1 MTSSNKKTFSF
12 LYQFI
17 SLSAF
22 VLIFMLLLL
31 FIIFNTHANVEKN
44 TQIADALK
52 RLEYLDLRIDN
63 VFKNYFD
70 FMNYDESVRDSRE
83 FAQELQFLT
92 NQGLD
97 TSKIVEIFKAKQNQL
112 DKFKRA
118 NSIAFNSKT
127 FLYALHQEIA
137 QLAENNSSYASIVKL
152 TNSILAK
159 LATDNILES
168 ENLKELNAAIAKLET
183 FSSLNDQ
190 NVTLFIKHYK
200 MMLAQAALMQKNS
213 EIYKDQT
220 LQKELILA
228 NKVVQAQI
236 AKESQDR
243 LYIAYG
249 VFGATLLVLLFFI
262 FLTLKK
268 VIIPISLL
276 EKLTKNL
283 ASKEANLKSRLV
295 IDAKSEL
302 SKSANYI
309 NSFIAVVENSI
320 LEATE
325 NAKASLNNSQQLKE
339 NATILQKNS
348 DIQDEQI
355 STLRKIGLALDE
367 HISANGV
374 LAQNTI
380 EDMNKMQ
387 KVMLKAEETLKEL
400 AKLIEQGNEQENII
414 MDNMGNLSSSAD
426 NITSIT
432 ESIKDI
438 ADQTNLLSLNAAIEA
453 ARAGEHGRG
462 FAVVADEVRK
472 LAEKTTKSLAEINAT
487 VSLIAQQIRDNI
499 EGMKIVHDSMSET
512 NEVANELQNEVVD
525 TMERLR
531 IGIKS
536 TQNMA
541 EKNIEAKEKMAL
553 LDEKLN
559 VVSDISNHIK
569 VLSNE
574 VNAISVS
581 VLEGSSKLSD
591 KLSSFQ

>member
-97 TSKIVEIFKAKQNQL
+97 TSKIAEIFKAKQNQL

-190 NVTLFIKHYK
+190 NVALFIKHYK

-569 VLSNE
+569 ALSNE

>member
-1 MTSSNKKTFSF
+1 
-12 LYQFI
+12 
-17 SLSAF
+17 
-22 VLIFMLLLL
+22 MLLLL

-97 TSKIVEIFKAKQNQL
+97 TSKIAEIFKAKQNQL

-127 FLYALHQEIA
+127 FLYVLHQEIA
-137 QLAENNSSYASIVKL
+137 QLAENNSSYTSIVKL

-168 ENLKELNAAIAKLET
+168 ENLKELNAAIAKLEA

-190 NVTLFIKHYK
+190 NVMLFIKHYK

-426 NITSIT
+426 SITSIT

>member
-97 TSKIVEIFKAKQNQL
+97 TSKIAEIFKAKQNQL

-127 FLYALHQEIA
+127 FLYVLHQEIA

-168 ENLKELNAAIAKLET
+168 ENLKELNAAIAKLEA

-190 NVTLFIKHYK
+190 NVMLFIKHYK

-262 FLTLKK
+262 FLVLECVSDKNTLFGLILLHLFGFFIESRGVCGFPEAFAGLCGWKSGR
-268 VIIPISLL
+268 SLQ
-276 EKLTKNL
+276 
-283 ASKEANLKSRLV
+283 A
-295 IDAKSEL
+295 
-302 SKSANYI
+302 
-309 NSFIAVVENSI
+309 
-320 LEATE
+320 
-325 NAKASLNNSQQLKE
+325 
-339 NATILQKNS
+339 
-348 DIQDEQI
+348 
-355 STLRKIGLALDE
+355 GC
-367 HISANGV
+367 
-374 LAQNTI
+374 
-380 EDMNKMQ
+380 
-387 KVMLKAEETLKEL
+387 
-400 AKLIEQGNEQENII
+400 
-414 MDNMGNLSSSAD
+414 
-426 NITSIT
+426 
-432 ESIKDI
+432 
-438 ADQTNLLSLNAAIEA
+438 LLS
-453 ARAGEHGRG
+453 
-462 FAVVADEVRK
+462 
-472 LAEKTTKSLAEINAT
+472 
-487 VSLIAQQIRDNI
+487 
-499 EGMKIVHDSMSET
+499 EGKRHRRHRPW
-512 NEVANELQNEVVD
+512 L
-525 TMERLR
+525 
-531 IGIKS
+531 
-536 TQNMA
+536 
-541 EKNIEAKEKMAL
+541 
-553 LDEKLN
+553 
-559 VVSDISNHIK
+559 
-569 VLSNE
+569 
-574 VNAISVS
+574 
-581 VLEGSSKLSD
+581 
-591 KLSSFQ
+591 

>member
-70 FMNYDESVRDSRE
+70 FMNYDESVRDSKE

-97 TSKIVEIFKAKQNQL
+97 TSKIAEIFKAKQNQL

-137 QLAENNSSYASIVKL
+137 QLAENNSSYTSIVKL

-569 VLSNE
+569 ALSNE

>member
-97 TSKIVEIFKAKQNQL
+97 TSKIAEIFKAKQNQL

-127 FLYALHQEIA
+127 FLYVLHQEIA

-168 ENLKELNAAIAKLET
+168 ENLKELNAAIAKLEA

-190 NVTLFIKHYK
+190 NVMLFIKHYK

>member
-97 TSKIVEIFKAKQNQL
+97 TSKIAEIFKAKQNQL

-127 FLYALHQEIA
+127 FLYVLHQEIA
-137 QLAENNSSYASIVKL
+137 QLAENNSSYTSIVKL

-168 ENLKELNAAIAKLET
+168 ENLKELNAAIAKLEA

-414 MDNMGNLSSSAD
+414 MGNMGNLSSSAD

>member
-97 TSKIVEIFKAKQNQL
+97 TSKIAEIFKAKQNQL

-127 FLYALHQEIA
+127 FLYVLHQEIA
-137 QLAENNSSYASIVKL
+137 QLAENNSSYTSIVQL

-168 ENLKELNAAIAKLET
+168 ENLKELNAAIAKLEA

-190 NVTLFIKHYK
+190 NVMLFIKHYK

-339 NATILQKNS
+339 NATIPQKNS

-426 NITSIT
+426 SITSIT

-499 EGMKIVHDSMSET
+499 EGMKMVHDSMSET

>member
-97 TSKIVEIFKAKQNQL
+97 TSKIAEIFKAKQNQL

-127 FLYALHQEIA
+127 FLYVLHQEIA

-168 ENLKELNAAIAKLET
+168 ENLKELNAAIAKLEA

-190 NVTLFIKHYK
+190 NVMLFIKHYK

-426 NITSIT
+426 SITSIT

>member
-97 TSKIVEIFKAKQNQL
+97 TSKIAEIFKAKQNQL

-127 FLYALHQEIA
+127 FLYVLHQEIA
-137 QLAENNSSYASIVKL
+137 QLAENNSSYTSIVKL

-168 ENLKELNAAIAKLET
+168 ENLKELNAAIAKLEA

-190 NVTLFIKHYK
+190 NVMLFIKHYK

-426 NITSIT
+426 SITSIT

-499 EGMKIVHDSMSET
+499 EGMKMVHDSMSET

>member
-97 TSKIVEIFKAKQNQL
+97 TSKIAEIFKAKQNQL

-137 QLAENNSSYASIVKL
+137 QLAENNSSYTSIVKL

>member
-70 FMNYDESVRDSRE
+70 FMNYDESVRDSKE

-97 TSKIVEIFKAKQNQL
+97 TSKIAEIFKAKQNQL

-127 FLYALHQEIA
+127 FLYVLHQEIA
-137 QLAENNSSYASIVKL
+137 QLAENNSSYTSIVKL

-190 NVTLFIKHYK
+190 NVMLFIKHYK

-348 DIQDEQI
+348 NIQDEQI

-426 NITSIT
+426 SITSIT

-569 VLSNE
+569 ALSNE